1 MRDLLAY
8 LDQRMGEASTYAS
21 LAVMLTMMHV
31 NVPPGLWQQ
40 ITLWGAVIAAVLG
53 VLIAEAGRKPAAQVV
68 GDALGAFV
76 GAVRAMP
83 EEPAAPAAAAPVA
96 GLLLAGLLGLGLTA
110 CAQPPQ
116 TTVAQVAVAL
126 TAADQVALAYVDL
139 PHCGAAGASAA
150 CSDPATTAKIK
161 GAAQAAYTAVRT
173 AEASGASADL
183 SLAVSAVGALSAVIP
198 AAK

>member
-1 MRDLLAY
+1 MDLKTQIARWAAWTQSRARPLSRCAR
-8 LDQRMGEASTYAS
+8 L
-21 LAVMLTMMHV
+21 LLTV
-31 NVPPGLWQQ
+31 SS
-40 ITLWGAVIAAVLG
+40 IA
-53 VLIAEAGRKPAAQVV
+53 
-68 GDALGAFV
+68 
-76 GAVRAMP
+76 
-83 EEPAAPAAAAPVA
+83 
-96 GLLLAGLLGLGLTA
+96 LLLAA
-110 CAQPPQ
+110 CAQAPQ

-139 PHCGAAGASAA
+139 PHCGTAGASAA